1 MAGKLTTAATVHRDL
16 DFARLL
22 TLVERG
28 VVQRLGAA
36 LKAEDATLEEWR
48 VLSLL
53 GDGNGHP
60 MTEIAEFA
68 MLPPP
73 TLTKIIDRMVSLTLV
88 HRRVDEADRRRVLV
102 FATDR
107 GRQALERWTA
117 TVERQFGEIVDA
129 VGGEEIALLRALLAR
144 MSTRLG

>member
-1 MAGKLTTAATVHRDL
+1 LTTAASVHRDL

-22 TLVERG
+22 TLVERS
-28 VVQRLGAA
+28 VVQRLGTA
-36 LKAEDATLEEWR
+36 LKAHNATLEEWR

-53 GDGNGHP
+53 GDGNGHA
-60 MTEIAEFA
+60 MIEIAEFV

-73 TLTKIIDRMVSLTLV
+73 TLTKVIDRMVSLTLV

-107 GRQALERWTA
+107 GRQALEEWTA
-117 TVERQFGEIVDA
+117 AVEERYDDFVTAI
-129 VGGEEIALLRALLAR
+129 GGEELALLRALLIR
-144 MSTRLG
+144 VSGRLSGQ

>member
-1 MAGKLTTAATVHRDL
+1 MTTPATVHRDL
-16 DFARLL
+16 DLARLL
-22 TLVERG
+22 TLVERS
-28 VVQRLGAA
+28 VVQRLGTA
-36 LKAEDATLEEWR
+36 LKEDNATIEEWR

-60 MTEIAEFA
+60 MIEIAEFA

-88 HRRVDEADRRRVLV
+88 HRRVDDADRRRVLV

-107 GRQALERWTA
+107 GRQALEQWTA
-117 TVERQFGEIVDA
+117 TVERQYNDIVDA
-129 VGGEEIALLRALLAR
+129 IGGEEVALLRALLTR
-144 MSTRLG
+144 VSGRLGGQ

>member
-1 MAGKLTTAATVHRDL
+1 MTTAATVHRDL

-22 TLVERG
+22 TLVERS
-28 VVQRLGAA
+28 VAQRLGTA
-36 LKAEDATLEEWR
+36 LKADGATLEEWR

-68 MLPPP
+68 LLPPP
-73 TLTKIIDRMVSLTLV
+73 SLTKVIDRMVSLTLV

-107 GRQALERWTA
+107 GRQALEQWTA
-117 TVERQFGEIVDA
+117 TVERQYNEIVA
-129 VGGEEIALLRALLAR
+129 ATGGEEIALLRALLAR
-144 MSTRLG
+144 TAGRLGLA

>member
-1 MAGKLTTAATVHRDL
+1 MTTAASVHRDL
-16 DFARLL
+16 DVARLL
-22 TLVERG
+22 TLVERS

-36 LKAEDATLEEWR
+36 LKEDNASIEEWR

-53 GDGNGHP
+53 GDGNGHA
-60 MTEIAEFA
+60 MIEIAEFA

-107 GRQALERWTA
+107 GRQALEKWTA
-117 TVERQFGEIVDA
+117 TVERQYNDIVTA
-129 VGGEEIALLRALLAR
+129 IGGEELALLRVLLTR
-144 MSTRLG
+144 MSARLSQ